1 MIMSRRTL
9 FLTLLIVAIVIT
21 MIGLGF
27 SAYNYYIFDKP
38 FIDST
43 TVGLLSTFGMSILM
57 IIIGLSNAE

>member
-38 FIDST
+38 FINST
-43 TVGLLSTFGMSILM
+43 TVGLLSTVGMSILM

>member
-1 MIMSRRTL
+1 MSRRTL
-9 FLTLLIVAIVIT
+9 FLILLIVAIVLT

-38 FIDST
+38 FINST
-43 TVGLLSTFGMSILM
+43 TVGLLSTFCISILM

>member
-1 MIMSRRTL
+1 MIMSRRKL

-38 FIDST
+38 FINST
-43 TVGLLSTFGMSILM
+43 TVGLLSTVGMSILM